1 MNKPLRVALSATA
14 GVAIGSGVGKVGSV
28 LANKALRKKYEEID
42 LEFENTLS
50 PLQLQLK
57 SRIEKQSFDLSYYDE
72 KSRSY
77 SDSKLILDRLM
88 REFLDTLRPNQI
100 ILFKKAEYV
109 LDKMSRR
116 SKDWGVYFSILGG
129 LSGALIASNIK

>member
-1 MNKPLRVALSATA
+1 MNKKLRVALSATA

-100 ILFKKAEYV
+100 TLFKQAEYV
-109 LDKMSRR
+109 LNKLSKR
-116 SKDWGVYFSILGG
+116 SKNMGIYFSILGG